1 LERSQKSR
9 QDVSP
14 NQLSLVPGW
23 WFTPRWFKAAGEVRI
38 EVPPAES
45 EGVTPTQEVS
55 QKPARRWWRLVL
67 SVVLLGLLL
76 YFFWPLLGEIKAAAD
91 LFRTAE
97 WIWLLVAIL
106 VQVFSYSF
114 LTWLNALSLQPFSG
128 QIRFIPLAGVLTSMA
143 FIAVAIP
150 SAGLSGVALRVHLLR
165 KYDYLPEESL
175 FSLVVETTLEFIAL
189 ATVAVIGII
198 YLIQSGGLTP
208 INVLIL
214 ALLGVLI
221 IIIGLLTWRVL
232 SSYERSKLAL
242 EKFVRFW
249 NRFGKRFDPLDFEEL
264 DGRLVYFNENLRRY
278 PRSSMLKLPLSAYGK
293 VILDVITLGVCF
305 RLFGYTIAT
314 DTLLIGYG
322 LILTVS
328 GVSALPG
335 GLVMTEA
342 FVPVIFSRLG
352 VPGSVALAAG
362 LTYRLIAFWLVR
374 FIGYIS
380 WLILERRK

>member
-1 LERSQKSR
+1 M
-9 QDVSP
+9 
-14 NQLSLVPGW
+14 
-23 WFTPRWFKAAGEVRI
+23 
-38 EVPPAES
+38 PPADS
-45 EGVTPTQEVS
+45 EGVTPSQEVS
-55 QKPARRWWRLVL
+55 QKPTRKWWRLAL

-106 VQVFSYSF
+106 VQVVSYSF

-128 QIRFIPLAGVLTSMA
+128 QIRFISLAGVLTSMA
-143 FIAVAIP
+143 FISVAIP

-165 KYDYLPEESL
+165 KYDYLPEEAL

-189 ATVAVIGII
+189 ATVAVIGVA

-208 INVLIL
+208 INVLSL
-214 ALLGVLI
+214 VLLGVLVI
-221 IIIGLLTWRVL
+221 VIGWLSWRVV
-232 SSYERSKLAL
+232 SDYERSKRVL
-242 EKFVRFW
+242 EKFVQYW
-249 NRFGKRFDPLDFEEL
+249 NRFGKRFERLDFEEL
-264 DGRLVYFNENLRRY
+264 HERLIYFNHNLGRY
-278 PRSSMLKLPLSAYGK
+278 PRSSLVKFPISAYGK

-305 RLFGYTIAT
+305 RLFGYSIAPE
-314 DTLLIGYG
+314 TLLVGYG

>member
-1 LERSQKSR
+1 M
-9 QDVSP
+9 
-14 NQLSLVPGW
+14 
-23 WFTPRWFKAAGEVRI
+23 
-38 EVPPAES
+38 PPAES
-45 EGVTPTQEVS
+45 EGVTPAQEVS
-55 QKPARRWWRLVL
+55 QKPARRWWRLVF
-67 SVVLLGLLL
+67 SAVLLGLLL

-106 VQVFSYSF
+106 VQVVSYSF

-143 FIAVAIP
+143 FITVAIP

-189 ATVAVIGII
+189 TTVAVIGIF
-198 YLIQSGGLTP
+198 YLIQGGGLTP
-208 INVLIL
+208 VNVLIL
-214 ALLGVLI
+214 GLLGVLVI
-221 IIIGLLTWRVL
+221 VIGWLSWRVL
-232 SSYERSKLAL
+232 SDYERSKLAL

-249 NRFGKRFDPLDFEEL
+249 NRFGKRFRTLDFEEL
-264 DGRLVYFNENLRRY
+264 NERLIYFNHNLRRY
-278 PRSSMLKLPLSAYGK
+278 PRASMLKLPLSAYGK
-293 VILDVITLGVCF
+293 VILDVITMGVCF
-305 RLFGYTIAT
+305 RLFGYSIAPE
-314 DTLLIGYG
+314 TLLIGYG
-322 LILTVS
+322 LVLTVS

-335 GLVMTEA
+335 GLVMTDA

-352 VPGSVALAAG
+352 VPGSIALAAG

-374 FIGYIS
+374 LIGYIS